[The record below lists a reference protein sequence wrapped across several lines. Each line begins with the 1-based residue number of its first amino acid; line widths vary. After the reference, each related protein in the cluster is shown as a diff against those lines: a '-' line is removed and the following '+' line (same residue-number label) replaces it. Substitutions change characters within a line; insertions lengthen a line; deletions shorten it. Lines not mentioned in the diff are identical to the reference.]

1 MHFSAWIK
9 DRYKISS
16 THVKH
21 QDNFC
26 FILKL
31 FQKIAN
37 ASRCE
42 GIVLPHMRDD
52 SGKKRLPDRFP
63 EQSIKKERLTE
74 YDRFLDDY
82 K

>member
-1 MHFSAWIK
+1 MQGVAEWCAFYRENIHRFVEDYLHIK
-9 DRYKISS
+9 
-16 THVKH
+16 
-21 QDNFC
+21 
-26 FILKL
+26 LKL